1 MSRIIYQL
9 FDYVIRR
16 FNAPSADLKAD
27 WIFAETPLSA
37 ISRFNWSPESPE
49 VRPLLKGPHEDGS
62 SFRADLEQSTSN
74 KKTFMKFVNLT
85 KPMAVP
91 HQIHTYTELLQQ
103 IHGDL
108 RIQHPEWVQP
118 NGESPTCDS
127 YEARLMELLDPSTR
141 RGSNESIAGTYRALE
156 QELNEWPGAGTTKAV
171 FGTT

>member
-1 MSRIIYQL
+1 
-9 FDYVIRR
+9 
-16 FNAPSADLKAD
+16 
-27 WIFAETPLSA
+27 
-37 ISRFNWSPESPE
+37 

-62 SFRADLEQSTSN
+62 SFRVDLEQSTSN
-74 KKTFMKFVNLT
+74 KKTFMNFISLT

-103 IHGDL
+103 IHDDL
-108 RIQHPEWVQP
+108 RIQHPEWVHP